1 MSYTPTTWA
10 TGDVITAE
18 KLNNMENGIVNGI
31 ANSLSVYIVNLVEAA
46 EQPSNEWVFTAD
58 KTYDELLD
66 VVNNGGTVLVSIK
79 TFRGDRLNSCG
90 THFADFLSGTFN
102 VAYSD
107 TVLRC
112 GYGGGTKWAVSV

>member
-66 VVNNGGTVLVSIK
+66 VVNNGGTILVSIK
-79 TFRGDRLNSCG
+79 MFRGDTLNACG
-90 THFADFLSGTFN
+90 NYFADFLSGAFN
-102 VAYSD
+102 VTFSGV
-107 TVLRC
+107 VLRC
-112 GYGGGTKWAVSV
+112 PYNGGTKWSGNT